1 MSMFDIVGY
10 TYKAEH
16 YTPDGVIA
24 ALATG
29 PGQDFDGWALG
40 DGVNMSVEDNL
51 NELAA
56 AFGIDR
62 ADETSFDTDYFPK
75 VVLRVNLE
83 DGEHFANEHGQYVP
97 VDND

>member
-1 MSMFDIVGY
+1 MSIFDIVGY
-10 TYKAEH
+10 TYKAQQ
-16 YTPDGVIA
+16 YTPEGVIA

-75 VVLRVNLE
+75 VVLRINVE
-83 DGEHFANEHGQYVP
+83 DDEHFENEHGNHVLL
-97 VDND
+97 DND